1 MRPDPEETI
10 EDNLSISSG
19 PFLNKGE
26 VYLDGEPKRIAMKC
40 PSCGSKNI
48 SPVEQEYKAD
58 YPFWIVL
65 AVAFSLIGIL
75 LLLFFILQLH
85 PVIIILV
92 LVAVV
97 SKLLDTRKR
106 RKRKIQN
113 IEYICLKCDHRFFH

>member
-1 MRPDPEETI
+1 
-10 EDNLSISSG
+10 
-19 PFLNKGE
+19 
-26 VYLDGEPKRIAMKC
+26 MKC
-40 PSCGSKNI
+40 PTCGSENI

-65 AVAFSLIGIL
+65 AVAFSLIGVL

-97 SKLLDTRKR
+97 SKLLDTRNR
-106 RKRKIQN
+106 RKKKMQKTK
-113 IEYICLKCDHRFFH
+113 YICLKCDRRFVR